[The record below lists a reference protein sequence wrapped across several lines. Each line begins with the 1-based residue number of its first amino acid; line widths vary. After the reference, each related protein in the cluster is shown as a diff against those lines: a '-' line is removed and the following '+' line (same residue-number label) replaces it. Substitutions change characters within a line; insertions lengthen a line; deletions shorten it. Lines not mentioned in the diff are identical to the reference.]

1 MRAVE
6 HVNRLDI
13 VDVPAREIP
22 LRAPHRAHTVRM
34 AQNRALR
41 GGHHT
46 ILVIERHRIV
56 RVHAGFIRLH
66 RRFNTCDR
74 RIMHDHV
81 DEIDWIHADVQ
92 QRAASQRRIGDTRLR
107 RGRIAQ
113 IRVDR
118 LHLADH
124 AGCDDIV
131 DHATRRHI
139 PRPNRLRAQH
149 AGLIRNVQYLTRLL
163 RVRAERLLHQHA
175 LAGAHAQ
182 NRLLGMEVMRSG
194 DIHKIHVRIGDKL
207 LIRSVRHR
215 KTVFRRERRC
225 ALAVA
230 GRHRVRC
237 DQITVPVIRRHFH
250 QRFGHALRDT
260 ARAENRHID
269 LCHEISLF

>member
-1 MRAVE
+1 
-6 HVNRLDI
+6 
-13 VDVPAREIP
+13 
-22 LRAPHRAHTVRM
+22 M

-66 RRFNTCDR
+66 RRFNTCNR

-113 IRVDR
+113 VRIDR

-124 AGCDDIV
+124 TRTDDVV
-131 DHATRRHI
+131 DHRARRHI

-149 AGLIRNVQYLTRLL
+149 AGLIRNIQHATGLL

-182 NRLLGMEVMRSG
+182 LRLRGMEIMRRG
-194 DIHKIHVRIGDKL
+194 DIHQMHVRIRHQL
-207 LIRSVRHR
+207 LI
-215 KTVFRRERRC
+215 
-225 ALAVA
+225 
-230 GRHRVRC
+230 
-237 DQITVPVIRRHFH
+237 
-250 QRFGHALRDT
+250 
-260 ARAENRHID
+260 
-269 LCHEISLF
+269 